1 MNNNDSNQNP
11 AGLLEYMEE
20 LSDSTY
26 SALYRNHSGGLLFWV
41 MAAVVIIDRIAQ
53 DPDYL
58 DAAVRILS
66 KTSDMRF
73 QALSAIENSD
83 DKNPMDGNATES
95 NYWLRA
101 SISKAVGQI
110 FDHRALALLNE
121 IARDMASTCRW
132 AKTANPLVQ

>member
-1 MNNNDSNQNP
+1 MGNNDSNKNP

-26 SALYRNHSGGLLFWV
+26 SSLYRNHSGGILFWV
-41 MAAVVIIDRIAQ
+41 MEAVAIIDRIAQ

-66 KTSDMRF
+66 QKPDIEF
-73 QALSAIENSD
+73 QSLSAIENSD
-83 DKNPMDGNATES
+83 DKNPMSGSSTE
-95 NYWLRA
+95 NNLWLRA
-101 SISKAVGQI
+101 SINDAVGQI
-110 FDHRALALLNE
+110 FDHRALAILNE
-121 IARDMASTCRW
+121 IAREMASTCRW